1 MKTTVGWDLTMH
13 TALLG
18 AVQTFPVPRLAHTE
32 GSKNKLN
39 EGRSKCPCVEK
50 MITPLSEIKK

>member
-18 AVQTFPVPRLAHTE
+18 AVQTFPVQRLAHTE
-32 GSKNKLN
+32 GSKNN
-39 EGRSKCPCVEK
+39 EGRSQCPCVEK